1 MRINFEDGSF
11 IALMPDGDKV
21 TFVTCGRKNRN
32 ETVMSSSDITREQA
46 ETLANFLTEWLKSAP
61 VGVI

>member
-1 MRINFEDGSF
+1 MRIEFEDGSF
-11 IALMPDGDKV
+11 IALMPEKDKI

-46 ETLANFLTEWLKSAP
+46 EALVYFLAEWLKSAP
-61 VGVI
+61 GE